1 MTVFLMTACIVLA
14 VFCLIQR
21 NRYVCLE
28 RELQYVDERLREL
41 ADAGGNSP
49 ILVPSEHPGIRTLA
63 ADINRVLERRE
74 RERVAYERSRSS
86 MKRMLTNISHD
97 LRTPLTVL
105 QGYGELLQTAAEQGR
120 GMEQLS
126 EAAEKICEKSK
137 ELVDTMNACFT
148 MAKLESG
155 DTVLTPE
162 RLDVTKLCHEILL
175 SGYELLEKK
184 GFQVELQTPPGP
196 VYVLADAEGLRRI
209 LRNLVDNALKYAQS
223 GKYMGLR
230 LVEEEAIVRIELE
243 DHGPGI
249 PPEERERIFRRTYTS
264 GRGSGLGLSI
274 ARTLSRE
281 MGGEIRALEAEDGGT
296 VFEVTLPKKR

>member
-1 MTVFLMTACIVLA
+1 MTVFLMTACIALA

-21 NRYVCLE
+21 NRYVRLG

-41 ADAGGNSP
+41 ADAGGRSP
-49 ILVPSEHPGIRTLA
+49 ILVPSDHPAIRTLA
-63 ADINRVLERRE
+63 ADINRLLERRE
-74 RERVAYERSRSS
+74 RERVDYERSRNS

-105 QGYGELLQTAAEQGR
+105 QGYGEILQTAAGQGG
-120 GMEQLS
+120 GMERFS
-126 EAAEKICEKSK
+126 EAAEKIREKSK
-137 ELVDTMNACFT
+137 ELVEVMDDCFT

-155 DTVLTPE
+155 DAVMTPE
-162 RLDVTKLCHEILL
+162 RLDVTKLCHEVLL

-196 VYVLADAEGLRRI
+196 VYALADREGLRRI

-223 GKYMGLR
+223 GKYLGLR
-230 LVEEEAIVRIELE
+230 LVEEETVVRIALE

-249 PPEERERIFRRTYTS
+249 LWQERERVFRRAYTS

-274 ARTLSRE
+274 ARTLARE
-281 MGGEIRALEAEDGGT
+281 MSGEIRALEAEDGGT
-296 VFEVTLPKKR
+296 VFEVTLPKKS